1 MSTRAARAS
10 QLQLRLQQHLL
21 LLLLLRLV
29 LPEQLSMLRGASLHT
44 SQRCSFV
51 AVALVV
57 AALLVRISL
66 AWIANFLVGAV
77 TPVSLHVSERDCC
90 CCVAS

>member
-1 MSTRAARAS
+1 MSTRAARAG

-29 LPEQLSMLRGASLHT
+29 LPEQLSMLRGASLQA

-51 AVALVV
+51 AV
-57 AALLVRISL
+57 
-66 AWIANFLVGAV
+66 
-77 TPVSLHVSERDCC
+77 
-90 CCVAS
+90 